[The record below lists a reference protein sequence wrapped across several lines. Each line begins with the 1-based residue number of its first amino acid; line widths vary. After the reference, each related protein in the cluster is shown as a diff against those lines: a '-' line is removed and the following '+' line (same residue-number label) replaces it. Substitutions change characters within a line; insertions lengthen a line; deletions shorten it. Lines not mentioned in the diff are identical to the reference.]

1 MEKSEFIVMSILVIT
16 FMVIAIGCFGA
27 FFYDWKW
34 HNIALGVGAL
44 EMAIVFGQA
53 VLSEYR
59 ETQNTIK
66 VQK

>member
-1 MEKSEFIVMSILVIT
+1 MEKSEIIVMCILAIT

-27 FFYDWKW
+27 FFYNWTW

-44 EMAIVFGQA
+44 EMAIVFGEA
-53 VLSEYR
+53 VLSDYR
-59 ETQNTIK
+59 ENQNRTK

>member
-1 MEKSEFIVMSILVIT
+1 MEKSEFIVMSILAIT

-27 FFYDWKW
+27 FFYDWTW

-44 EMAIVFGQA
+44 EMAIVFGDT
-53 VLSEYR
+53 VLSDYR
-59 ETQNTIK
+59 DNQNTTK

>member
-1 MEKSEFIVMSILVIT
+1 MTKSEIIVMSILAIT

-27 FFYDWKW
+27 FFYNWTW

-44 EMAIVFGQA
+44 EMAILFGEA
-53 VLSEYR
+53 VVGDYR
-59 ETQNTIK
+59 EFKNTTK

>member
-1 MEKSEFIVMSILVIT
+1 MEKSEFIVMSILAIT

-59 ETQNTIK
+59 ENQNTIK

>member
-1 MEKSEFIVMSILVIT
+1 MMCILAIT

-44 EMAIVFGQA
+44 EMAIVFGEA
-53 VLSEYR
+53 VLSDYKEFK
-59 ETQNTIK
+59 NTTK